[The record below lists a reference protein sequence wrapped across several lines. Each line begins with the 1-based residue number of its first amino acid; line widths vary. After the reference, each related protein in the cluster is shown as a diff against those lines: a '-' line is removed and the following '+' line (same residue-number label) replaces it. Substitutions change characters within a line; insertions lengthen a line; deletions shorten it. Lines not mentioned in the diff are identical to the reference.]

1 MIKTITGSK
10 AVYIFDTEEFENDLE
25 KAQEFILSLRE
36 PFYVEDAHGK
46 KYACRRFKNVII
58 HIQIEGEFIPFEIP
72 EKSGGKK

>member
-25 KAQEFILSLRE
+25 KAQDFIMCLRT
-36 PFYVEDAHGK
+36 PFYVEDAQGK
-46 KYACRRFKNVII
+46 KYVCHNFKNIII

-72 EKSGGKK
+72 EKSEKEE